1 MKYLAFMFFF
11 GLSFTAFSANTLSEA
26 PIKFLDNLEV
36 NESKIETIEIEN
48 ENSQEN
54 AVAFECYYTV
64 EWLYIDSPFIKKL
77 DALA

>member
-1 MKYLAFMFFF
+1 MKYFVFMFFF
-11 GLSFTAFSANTLSEA
+11 GLSFTALSANTVMDDSLKVLNNISTTE
-26 PIKFLDNLEV
+26 IINEV
-36 NESKIETIEIEN
+36 PTTSND
-48 ENSQEN
+48 N

>member
-1 MKYLAFMFFF
+1 MKYLVFMFFF
-11 GLSFTAFSANTLSEA
+11 GLSFTAFSANNEYKAPFEA
-26 PIKFLDNLEV
+26 LEDLQVKELKIELNTNNLE
-36 NESKIETIEIEN
+36 
-48 ENSQEN
+48 EN